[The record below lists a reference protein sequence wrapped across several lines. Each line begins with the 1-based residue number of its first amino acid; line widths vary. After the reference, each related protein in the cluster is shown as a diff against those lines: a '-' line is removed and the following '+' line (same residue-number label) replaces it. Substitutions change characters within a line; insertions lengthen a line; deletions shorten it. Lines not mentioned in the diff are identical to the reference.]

1 MEFRILGPLE
11 VADGGRL
18 LPLGDGKPRALLAL
32 LLLNANEAVSS
43 ERLIDEL
50 WDERPPPT
58 AAKIL
63 QNYVSQL
70 RKALGEGRLE
80 TRGRGYAL
88 RVEAGELD
96 ADAFEALLAEARA
109 AGSAEQAAGTLRTAL
124 GLWRGPPLGD
134 LGLDAARTEIARLE
148 ERRLVALEERVEAEL
163 ELGRHGDLV
172 GELDALV
179 ARHPLRER
187 LRGQLILALY
197 RSGRQAESLAA
208 YQDAR
213 RMLSEELGIDPS
225 PALRQLEKAILV
237 QDPSLQLS
245 GPPRRRP
252 ARRRPPWRLVAV
264 AGLVVAGSL
273 AAGLV
278 LATRGGHAKPLGA
291 VSPNSVAVIDP
302 KTNRVVAQVPVGKR
316 PVAVALGDGA
326 VWVANADDQT
336 VSRIDPRTR
345 AVVDTIHLGAAVSDL
360 SVGSGAVWVANG
372 NDATLTRIDTRFDT
386 VQEAITL
393 GGAATPYPVPA
404 FGVAAGA
411 GGVWVTSGAHLVLRV
426 DPSTDEN
433 VARTTVALGP
443 ASVAVGAGGVWVASA
458 TRLSRI
464 EPRTNAVT
472 ASVNVPGTGGV
483 ATGRGYVWVIVPGEL
498 RGEIWRFDPN
508 SVTPTATVPVGSQP
522 TGLAVGDGSVWVAN
536 GGDGTVSRVD
546 PFTAEVLAT
555 IKLGLR
561 PVDVAVGEGAVWVA
575 VQSPG

>member
-11 VADGGRL
+11 VVDGGRL
-18 LPLGDGKPRALLAL
+18 LPLGGAKTRALLAL

-70 RKALGEGRLE
+70 RKTLGEGRLE

-88 RVEAGELD
+88 RVAPGELD
-96 ADAFEALLAEARA
+96 ADAFEAFLAEARNA
-109 AGSAEQAAGTLRTAL
+109 SSAEHAARKLGDAL
-124 GLWRGPPLGD
+124 DLWRGPPLAGVE
-134 LGLDAARTEIARLE
+134 LDAAQTEIARLE
-148 ERRLVALEERVEAEL
+148 ERRLVALEERIEADL

-172 GELDALV
+172 GELEALA

-187 LRGQLILALY
+187 LRGQLILAFY
-197 RSGRQAESLAA
+197 RSGRQAEALAA

-225 PALRQLEKAILV
+225 PALRELEKAILV
-237 QDPSLQLS
+237 QDPSLQVA
-245 GPPRRRP
+245 GRPPRRVQ
-252 ARRRPPWRLVAV
+252 RRSRWTLAAIAGLVA
-264 AGLVVAGSL
+264 AGGLATGLVVATG
-273 AAGLV
+273 
-278 LATRGGHAKPLGA
+278 RGHTKPLGSIA
-291 VSPNSVAVIDP
+291 PNSVAVIDP

-316 PVAVALGDGA
+316 PVAVAVGDGA

-336 VSRIDPRTR
+336 ISRIDPRTR
-345 AVVDTIHLGAAVSDL
+345 KVVDTINLGTAVIDL

-386 VQEAITL
+386 VQETIDL
-393 GGAATPYPVPA
+393 SGLSTPYPVPA
-404 FGVAAGA
+404 FGVAAGG
-411 GGVWVTSGAHLVLRV
+411 GGVWVTSGAHLVLRI
-426 DPSTDEN
+426 DPSTDRN
-433 VARTTVALGP
+433 VARTVVALAP
-443 ASVAVGAGGVWVASA
+443 ASLAVGSGGVWVASA

-464 EPRTNAVT
+464 EPQTNAVT

-483 ATGRGYVWVIVPGEL
+483 ATGRGFVWLIVPGEL
-498 RGEIWRFDPN
+498 RGEVWRFDPN
-508 SVTPTATVPVGSQP
+508 SVTPTATVRVGSQP

-536 GGDGTVSRVD
+536 GGDGTLSRVE

-555 IKLGLR
+555 VELGLR
-561 PVDVAVGEGAVWVA
+561 PSDVAVGEGAVWVA
-575 VQSPG
+575 VQSSAY